1 MGVAAGDINGDG
13 AMDLLVTNYFDETN
27 TLYLQEPNGIFRDA
41 TRSSGSVAPS
51 LKMLGFGVQFLDAQ
65 NDGEADFVV
74 LNGHIDDMTHAGMGY
89 RMRSQFFLGNGP
101 SRWMELNPNELGPY
115 FEREWLGRALAL
127 IDFNR
132 DGRQDFVATDLEGP
146 TSLVRNDSQ
155 SGNYLTIRLVGTKS
169 HRDAI
174 GTNVIVTVAGT
185 QRTQQLMSGCG
196 YMATNE
202 KKLHFGL
209 GSAEQV
215 DRIELD
221 WPSGIRETYSDVQA
235 NTHWMAIENL
245 SLMQQ

>member
-1 MGVAAGDINGDG
+1 
-13 AMDLLVTNYFDETN
+13 
-27 TLYLQEPNGIFRDA
+27 
-41 TRSSGSVAPS
+41 
-51 LKMLGFGVQFLDAQ
+51 
-65 NDGEADFVV
+65 
-74 LNGHIDDMTHAGMGY
+74 
-89 RMRSQFFLGNGP
+89 
-101 SRWMELNPNELGPY
+101 
-115 FEREWLGRALAL
+115 LAL

-174 GTNVIVTVAGT
+174 GTNVIVTVAGN
-185 QRTQQLMSGCG
+185 QRSQQLVSGCG

-202 KKLHFGL
+202 KILHFGL

-221 WPSGIRETYSDVQA
+221 WPSGTRETYSNVQA
-235 NTHWMAIENL
+235 NTHWIAIENM
-245 SLMQQ
+245 SLTQP

>member
-1 MGVAAGDINGDG
+1 MGVAAGDTNRDG

-41 TRSSGSVAPS
+41 TRSSGLVAPS
-51 LKMLGFGVQFLDAQ
+51 LKMLGFGAQFLDAQ
-65 NDGEADFVV
+65 NDGEADLVV

-89 RMRSQFFLGNGP
+89 RMRSQFFLGNGQ
-101 SRWMELNPNELGPY
+101 SRWMELVPNELGPY
-115 FEREWLGRALAL
+115 FERERLGRALAL

-174 GTNVIVTVAGT
+174 GTNVIVTVAGN
-185 QRTQQLMSGCG
+185 QRSQQLVSGCG

-202 KKLHFGL
+202 KILHFGL

-221 WPSGIRETYSDVQA
+221 WPSGTRETYSNVQA
-235 NTHWMAIENL
+235 NTHWIAIENM
-245 SLMQQ
+245 SLTQP